1 MKKQNVT
8 DVKDISIET
17 KLKLKDDVDIE
28 KIIEYKT
35 KEIKEFVKAIKE
47 KIKTA

>member
-17 KLKLKDDVDIE
+17 QLKLKDDVDIE
-28 KIIEYKT
+28 KLIAYKT
-35 KEIKEFVKAIKE
+35 KEIKEFIKVIEE
-47 KIKTA
+47 KIKTV

>member
-28 KIIEYKT
+28 KIIAYKT

-47 KIKTA
+47 KIKTV